1 LRGAIVVDPAGMTS
15 VLDLTEADILS
26 IKPVTS
32 DDPGRGVPYGTIT
45 QKYPKNWTPQ
55 TNGLAGVVP
64 SNVRKEV
71 AEEYPLSA
79 VTTCEQLS
87 SSPPATVPITDQFL
101 GAPDYLVE
109 SYGVG
114 RRVTSTGS
122 LEATVPAPGSQFA
135 ELLGVP
141 RDWFEVTVPFRVS
154 HHEDIEIGAC
164 MSVTHRR
171 FGLSA
176 GKQFL
181 VTGIRY
187 ELSKKP
193 TATFTIWG

>member
-1 LRGAIVVDPAGMTS
+1 VAWKIC
-15 VLDLTEADILS
+15 
-26 IKPVTS
+26 
-32 DDPGRGVPYGTIT
+32 T
-45 QKYPKNWTPQ
+45 QDEKFGKASKVN
-55 TNGLAGVVP
+55 
-64 SNVRKEV
+64 
-71 AEEYPLSA
+71 AEEYPLST

-87 SSPPATVPITDQFL
+87 SSPPATVPTTDQFL
-101 GAPDYLVE
+101 KAGDYLVE

-114 RRVTSTGS
+114 RRVTSKGA
-122 LEATVPAPGSQFA
+122 LEATAPAPGSQFA

-193 TATFTIWG
+193 TATFTLWG